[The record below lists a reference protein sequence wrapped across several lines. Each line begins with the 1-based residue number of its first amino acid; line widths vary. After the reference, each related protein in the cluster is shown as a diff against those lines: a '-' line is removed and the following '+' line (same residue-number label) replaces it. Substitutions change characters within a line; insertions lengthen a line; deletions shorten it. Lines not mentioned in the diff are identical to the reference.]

1 MRPAARWREY
11 GASGRVGRERTP
23 QRRDLEVWKAGAVL
37 HLRVFDGEATIAQAA
52 RELEALAGCQHV
64 IRTDDGASGQSLV
77 TADLGTD
84 AADAAL
90 TRVRGL
96 GVPAEGRP
104 AAAAG
109 VDRAGPQG
117 PGASRASCGPT
128 CSARPAPPRAR
139 SP

>member
-1 MRPAARWREY
+1 MSDGNARRN
-11 GASGRVGRERTP
+11 GATLRSGRRGPCSISGFST
-23 QRRDLEVWKAGAVL
+23 A
-37 HLRVFDGEATIAQAA
+37 EATIAQAA

-64 IRTDDGASGQSLV
+64 IRTDDCASGQALV

-109 VDRAGPQG
+109 VDRA
-117 PGASRASCGPT
+117 ARRA
-128 CSARPAPPRAR
+128 
-139 SP
+139 